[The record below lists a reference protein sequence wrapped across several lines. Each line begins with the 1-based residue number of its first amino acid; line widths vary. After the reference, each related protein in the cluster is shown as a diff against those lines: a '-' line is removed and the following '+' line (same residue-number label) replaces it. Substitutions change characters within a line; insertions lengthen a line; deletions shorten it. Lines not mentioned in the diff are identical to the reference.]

1 MIKLMRVDDR
11 LIHGQCM
18 TVLVKMHQIKQI
30 IVVDNY
36 TAQNK
41 LLRSIFQSAV
51 PKGMKAVPV
60 TVEDAIPMVQE
71 AVTNDVNTL
80 VLARVPSVMLELFKN
95 TDAPKELNIAS
106 VQATGADRYITN
118 DQHVTQAEIDAVK
131 EMGNMGVHVW
141 FNLVPGKTAVTEWDS
156 IKAKF

>member
-18 TVLVKMHQIKQI
+18 TVLVKMHEIKQI

-36 TAQNK
+36 TATNK
-41 LLRSIFQSAV
+41 LLKSIFMSAV

-71 AVTNDVNTL
+71 AASNDVSTL
-80 VLARVPSVMLELFKN
+80 VLARVPSVMLELYKN

-106 VQATGADRYITN
+106 VQASGADKYITK

-131 EMGNMGVHVW
+131 ELGNMGVHVW

-156 IKAKF
+156 IKSKF